1 VALTFDDGPDNVLT
15 ARVLDKLDKYN
26 VKATFMVVGQRVNDS
41 TAATIKRMVNSGHE
55 IGNHSWG
62 YSGMA
67 NMSAADIRKSIADT
81 NAAIQKYAG
90 TTPKFFR
97 PPNLETSP
105 TLFNNVDLVFVSGLT
120 ANDWVQSTTAQQRA
134 SAIINGVKD
143 GTIILLHDVQPE
155 PHPTPEALD
164 IIIPTLKSQGYEFV
178 TLSELFRLKGV
189 PIDPSVKKM
198 YYSVP

>member
-41 TAATIKRMVNSGHE
+41 TAAIIRRMVNSGHE
-55 IGNHSWG
+55 IGNHSWS

-67 NMSAADIRKSIADT
+67 NMSPDQIRKSIADT
-81 NAAIQKYAG
+81 NAVIQKYAG

-105 TLFNNVDLVFVSGLT
+105 TLFNNVDFIQKCELCTNNIHGTPQCVKGCPNNAIVFEE
-120 ANDWVQSTTAQQRA
+120 R
-134 SAIINGVKD
+134 
-143 GTIILLHDVQPE
+143 
-155 PHPTPEALD
+155 
-164 IIIPTLKSQGYEFV
+164 
-178 TLSELFRLKGV
+178 
-189 PIDPSVKKM
+189 
-198 YYSVP
+198 